1 MQLLYELTFSLV
13 ALFLLP
19 YGFAKGVSQGLAW
32 RGTFERFAHYPRSVK
47 ERLRGRTLILIHA
60 VSVGEVIAATPL
72 VRQLK
77 KEHPEALVVMSTM
90 TFTGR
95 QIAAQLAELDLLV
108 FFPLDLSWIMRRF
121 LRKLNPSLV
130 LIVETELWP
139 NFLRQIQR
147 REIPLFLVNGRI
159 SKRSFFRY
167 RRVRFVIQPLLRVF
181 NCLCMQDK
189 ICARRIRALGA
200 DAKRICITGNLK
212 FDGALSPVAGL
223 ASAELK
229 ALIRCSEFVWVGGS
243 THSGEDEILLDCH
256 EQLLRAGIP
265 SFLVLA
271 PRHPQ
276 RFDQVADLLTKRAL
290 PFARRSEGLKTRPK
304 KKYTVLLLDSIG
316 ELDQVYPL
324 ADVVFVGGS
333 LVPVGGHNLLEP
345 ARAGKAVLHGPY
357 MVNFPQ
363 ISHLMNRAGAAFQV
377 EDQHELQ
384 EKLELLFSNMLLRRQ
399 MGHNGQLMV
408 ERNSGATRKTLER
421 IEPFL
426 RSGNAVL

>member
-1 MQLLYELTFSLV
+1 VQLLYELTFSLA

-19 YGFAKGVSQGLAW
+19 YGFAKGVSQGVAW
-32 RGTFERFAHYPRSVK
+32 RGTLERFAHYPRRVK

-77 KEHPEALVVMSTM
+77 KEHPEMLVVMSTM

-95 QIAAQLAELDLLV
+95 QIAAQLTELDLLV
-108 FFPLDLSWIMRRF
+108 FFPLDLSWVMRRF
-121 LRKLNPSLV
+121 LRRLNPALI

-147 REIPLFLVNGRI
+147 RNIPLFLVNGRI
-159 SKRSFFRY
+159 SKRSFSRY
-167 RRVRFVIQPLLRVF
+167 RRVRFLIQPLLRAF
-181 NCLCMQDK
+181 SCLCMQDN

-200 DAKRICITGNLK
+200 DAERICVTGNVK
-212 FDGALSPVAGL
+212 FDGAINPTAAC
-223 ASAELK
+223 ASTQLK

-243 THSGEDEILLDCH
+243 THSGEDEILLACH
-256 EQLLRAGIP
+256 QQLLRAGIP

-276 RFDQVADLLTKRAL
+276 RFDQVADLMSQQAL
-290 PFARRSEGLKTRPK
+290 PFVRRSAAEKTRTK
-304 KKYTVLLLDSIG
+304 KKYTVLLLDSMG

-357 MVNFPQ
+357 MENFPQ

-377 EDQHELQ
+377 EDRHELQ

-399 MGHNGQLMV
+399 MGQNGQLMV
-408 ERNSGATRKTLER
+408 ERNSGATRKTLAC

-426 RSGNAVL
+426 RSKNAVL